1 MAFSGEKIGNF
12 SWEDPFLL
20 TEQLNEE
27 ERLISGT
34 ARAFAREKLM
44 PRIVD
49 AFAEET
55 TIEQETN
62 LDDFLFDVED

>member
-27 ERLISGT
+27 ERLISET
-34 ARAFAREKLM
+34 ARAFAREKLL
-44 PRIVD
+44 PRVVD
-49 AFAEET
+49 AFAGNGRT
-55 TIEQETN
+55 GH
-62 LDDFLFDVED
+62 FP